1 MVDVERHRD
10 EAIEVILPGIVGVV
24 QSELEGDPLMD
35 EVPDTLPLD
44 TSEGRRSQAAAR
56 AVVHGEG
63 SRSRTPVRALGHTHW
78 TRARVQACAGLQPAQ
93 AT

>member
-1 MVDVERHRD
+1 MRRGRRQGGIGEGEGRVDVERHRD

-44 TSEGRRSQAAAR
+44 TSEGRQSQAAA
-56 AVVHGEG
+56 
-63 SRSRTPVRALGHTHW
+63 LGHGH
-78 TRARVQACAGLQPAQ
+78 Q
-93 AT
+93 